1 MERVKALLNV
11 RNLISLG
18 GVALSLALPRILFRE
33 EFEEIEV
40 VETDD
45 FEPEEIEKKVEES
58 K

>member
-1 MERVKALLNV
+1 MERVKALFTV

-18 GVALSLALPRILFRE
+18 GVVLSLALPRILFQE

-45 FEPEEIEKKVEES
+45 FEPEETEKKVEES